1 MSILYVTEYERE
13 YNGIPV
19 QPPLAEQK
27 ITISGTSAQSAAF
40 NALTKVVR
48 LHVDGITGVTFAVS
62 PTATVAASA
71 RMVAGQ
77 TELFYAQ
84 GGLKVAG
91 ITTT

>member
-1 MSILYVTEYERE
+1 MSFLYVTEYERE
-13 YNGIPV
+13 YNGLPV

-27 ITISGTSAQSAAF
+27 ITISGTTAQSAAF

-48 LHVDGITGVTFAVS
+48 LHVDALTGVTFGVS
-62 PTATVAASA
+62 PTAATASSA

-77 TELFYAQ
+77 TELFYAS

-91 ITTT
+91 ITVT